1 MSFDRYLRVGPFIVH
16 VATTCRGVVAGI
28 DQLYGAEEL
37 ILDRPAFCDFHVEV
51 AQPWLRR
58 WFRPQAVFRYDGY
71 APFLPGPKAHASPMF
86 EWGLNW
92 VVATQAHQY
101 LVIHAAVVERNGH
114 ALLLPGE
121 PGSGKST
128 LCAGLVFR
136 GWRLLSDELALLEPA
151 TGRITPL
158 VRPISL
164 KNESIGLIRRF
175 APDAVMGPATE
186 GSAKGTVVL
195 VRPPAASFAA
205 GDRPAMARWIV
216 FPKYEAGATLR
227 LSRRSKADAFIELGD
242 SALNY
247 NILGETGFD
256 AMADLVDGCEI
267 GDFVYSDLD
276 AAVGFF
282 TSLAEGGTG
291 SFEASL
297 VAVPGS

>member
-1 MSFDRYLRVGPFIVH
+1 VSVDRYLRIGPFLFHI
-16 VATTCRGVVAGI
+16 ATTCEDVTHAI
-28 DQLYGAEEL
+28 DLLYDADC
-37 ILDRPAFCDFHVEV
+37 ILHRPSFCDYHVEIV
-51 AQPWLRR
+51 QPLLRR
-58 WFRPQAVFRYDGY
+58 WLRPQAVFRYDGY

-92 VVATQAHQY
+92 VIATQAHHY
-101 LVIHAAVVERNGH
+101 LVIHAAVVERNGL

-136 GWRLLSDELALLEPA
+136 GWRLLSDELALIEPA
-151 TGRITPL
+151 TGQIAPL

-164 KNESIGLIRRF
+164 KNASIEVIRRF
-175 APDAVMGPATE
+175 APDAVMGPPSA
-186 GSAKGTVVL
+186 GSTKGTVVL

-205 GDRPAMARWIV
+205 ANRPAHGRWIV
-216 FPKYEAGATLR
+216 FPKYEAGAALR
-227 LSRRSKADAFIELGD
+227 LAGWSKPDAFIELGN

-256 AMADLVDGCEI
+256 TMADLVDCCEV
-267 GDFVYSDLD
+267 GDFVYSDLE
-276 AAVGFF
+276 AAVAFF
-282 TSLAEGGTG
+282 TSLADGGVDH
-291 SFEASL
+291 FEASL